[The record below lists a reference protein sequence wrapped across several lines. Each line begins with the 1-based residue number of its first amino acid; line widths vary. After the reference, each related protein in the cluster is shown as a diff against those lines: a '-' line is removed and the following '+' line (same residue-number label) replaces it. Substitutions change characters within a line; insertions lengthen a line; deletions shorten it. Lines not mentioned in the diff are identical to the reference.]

1 MIFIPF
7 ALNYFTG
14 SLRNFVNICSLQLIY
29 QNVKHWEKKG
39 LKVILSTSHENK
51 KKNSLFLLK
60 ISICWYAYLRSIV
73 KMKSPLF
80 NISLAIEASSYLHLN
95 LCKCEFICLQS
106 KTKPGLQFQVV
117 FCQPSVYLQ
126 FWEYYWP
133 LKNILF
139 LIDFKILLS
148 QFF

>member
-7 ALNYFTG
+7 ALKYFTG

-29 QNVKHWEKKG
+29 QNVKHWGEKKDY
-39 LKVILSTSHENK
+39 KLSYQLLMKT
-51 KKNSLFLLK
+51 KKNSLVLLK

-95 LCKCEFICLQS
+95 LCKCEFIYLQS
-106 KTKPGLQFQVV
+106 KTKPELQFEVG
-117 FCQPSVYLQ
+117 FFWQPSVYLQ
-126 FWEYYWP
+126 LWEYY
-133 LKNILF
+133 
-139 LIDFKILLS
+139 
-148 QFF
+148 